1 MIIQAARWAGPLDA
15 YLIPALDG
23 IAYGL
28 LLFVAASGLVFCFG
42 VANILNLAHGTLY
55 AIGAYTAAAV
65 ADGGWATLLLA
76 LGVGVVAAAG
86 AGGLLA
92 GLLAPVARRDHL
104 TQALLTFGVA
114 LAGGSL
120 LVTAF
125 GPDNLPIKIPAALD
139 GSVAVAGHRYA
150 TYRLVFIGVAAVIAL
165 LLYLAVTRTR
175 AGMLVRAAV
184 DDADMVACLGVSPAR
199 IRLGVLAAAGALA
212 GAAGVLGAPI
222 IGPGPGAADT
232 VLLLS
237 LVVVVLGGLGSVLGT
252 LLAALAVGEI
262 QTLGVALAPTAA
274 PFLLFA
280 AMAAVLAVRARGL
293 PGRLRTGLR
302 LRLRST
308 A

>member
-1 MIIQAARWAGPLDA
+1 MIAVAAGTNRIDP

-23 IAYGL
+23 VAYGL
-28 LLFVAASGLVFCFG
+28 LVFVAASGLVFCFG

-55 AIGAYTAAAV
+55 AIGGYTAAALL
-65 ADGGWATLLLA
+65 DGGWASLA
-76 LGVGVVAAAG
+76 LALTVGVLAAAAAG
-86 AGGLLA
+86 VLLA
-92 GLLAPVARRDHL
+92 GLLTPIATGNHL

-120 LVTAF
+120 LVAGF
-125 GPDNLPIKIPAALD
+125 GPDDPQVRVPAALD

-150 TYRLVFIGVAAVIAL
+150 AYRLVFIVVAALIAAA
-165 LLYLAVTRTR
+165 LYLVVRRTR

-184 DDADMVACLGVSPAR
+184 GDPEMVACLGVSPAR
-199 IRLGVLAAAGALA
+199 IRAGVLAAAGALA

-222 IGPGPGAADT
+222 IGPGTDTADT

-237 LVVVVLGGLGSVLGT
+237 LVVVVLGGLGSMAGT
-252 LLAALAVGEI
+252 LLAALAIGEI
-262 QTLGVALAPTAA
+262 QTLGVALLPSAA

-293 PGRLRTGLR
+293 AARWRT
-302 LRLRST
+302 T
-308 A
+308 